1 MVQCKSNTTI
11 VRSKCVW
18 LDELVNGKDY
28 IQTKADYV
36 DVLLDCIQFGV
47 FDVSLAAI
55 GKSILETL
63 DAGDQSYLLQEKD
76 LAHKVS
82 NIKAILTG
90 FDRLNIPSTF

>member
-11 VRSKCVW
+11 VRSKCAW
-18 LDELVNGKDY
+18 LEELVNGKDY
-28 IQTKADYV
+28 IQSKADYV

-47 FDVSLAAI
+47 LDVSLAAI
-55 GKSILETL
+55 GKSILESL
-63 DAGDQSYLLQEKD
+63 HAGDQSHLLQERGRAD
-76 LAHKVS
+76 KVF